1 MNNISLIR
9 EELRTAVPRLTLYGV
24 CLLALAACAG
34 DELTGDLPHPL
45 PEGKYPIRLSTS
57 LLVSDSARTKVS
69 NTMSGGT
76 LKSQWTAGDKI
87 QLIVKAQGAQQASTS
102 TCTLNANGGVSAYDP
117 QPYWQT
123 TGQHTFNAWYSNISD
138 QSTTDNSYT
147 VSLADQSSRL
157 AYVLKADEMNA
168 SYKSGDVVS
177 LTFKHQLA
185 RVDYTLKPGAG
196 FTAEEL
202 KDATVEVRGY
212 TNATITQGTVSSP
225 GSLGWIKPCGNAVSL
240 IPYTIGTTGSFIR
253 IKVGDKTF
261 NYTPQS
267 KVELK
272 AGYRY
277 AFTVT
282 AKWGVY
288 EGMSWT
294 STDVKPG
301 DYVYSDG
308 TISDGGLRTV
318 LANGKIQKE
327 DVGPTN
333 GKTCKGIIFH
343 IRRTGSPTDN
353 CNYSS
358 FNGAPTGYIVS
369 LDQNESQWCT
379 IGPNSNDQTS
389 NTEINGYTYTAT
401 YASNYGSNNDNNKGL
416 IAIPWCTSHIQIAAT
431 SAAAYSTWYMPSQ
444 LEYKEMRGEVGG
456 RAPIL
461 DVLEANLA
469 KVSGA
474 AAVADKFYFTSGLM
488 GSAGDYLHM
497 YNLETGSTDAGDFQN
512 RYAKTFPYRAVCAF
526 QIKSN

>member
-1 MNNISLIR
+1 MNNISLMR
-9 EELRTAVPRLTLYGV
+9 EELRTVPLRLTLYGV

-45 PEGKYPIRLSTS
+45 PEGKYPLRLSTS

-69 NTMSGGT
+69 DNNLT
-76 LKSQWTAGDKI
+76 SQWTAGDKI
-87 QLIVKAQGAQQASTS
+87 GVIVSKDAQQVSTS
-102 TCTLNANGGVSAYDP
+102 ACTLNTDGSVSAYDP
-117 QPYWQT
+117 QLYWQT
-123 TGQHTFNAWYSNISD
+123 TGDYAINAWYSNISGA
-138 QSTTDNSYT
+138 STTDNTHT

-157 AYVLKADEMNA
+157 AYVLKAKEATAN
-168 SYKSGDVVS
+168 YKGGDVS
-177 LTFKHQLA
+177 LVFSHQLA

-202 KDATVEVRGY
+202 KGATVEVRGY
-212 TNATITQGTVSSP
+212 TNATITRGSVSPS

-272 AGYRY
+272 VGYRY
-277 AFTVT
+277 SFTVT

-308 TISDGGLRTV
+308 TISDGGLRAV
-318 LANGKIQKE
+318 FANGKIQKE
-327 DVGPTN
+327 DVGPLTS
-333 GKTCKGIIFH
+333 KTCQGIIFH
-343 IRRTGSPTDN
+343 VRRTSSPADN
-353 CNYSS
+353 CTYGS
-358 FNGAPTGYIVS
+358 FTGAPTGYIVS
-369 LDQNESQWCT
+369 LDQKESQWCT
-379 IGPNSNDQTS
+379 VSPNSNDGTPI
-389 NTEINGYTYTAT
+389 TEINGYTYTAA
-401 YASNYGSNNDNNKGL
+401 YASKYGSNKNL
-416 IAIPWCTSHIQIAAT
+416 IAIPWCTSHTQIAAT

-461 DVLEANLA
+461 AVLEANLA

-474 AAVADKFYFTSGLM
+474 TAFVDKFYFTSGLM
-488 GSAGDYLHM
+488 GAYGNYLHM
-497 YNLETGSTDAGDFQN
+497 YNLKTGSIDAGYFENKFD
-512 RYAKTFPYRAVCAF
+512 RTFPYRAVCAF
-526 QIKSN
+526 QLK